1 MAAKVAPYVSWLY
14 TTATQTKQTAM
25 QARAAAA
32 AFDQAFAMTVPPPAI
47 AANRIQLMA
56 LIATNFFGQNT
67 AAIAAT
73 EAQYAEMWAQD
84 AAAMYGYATSST
96 AAAQL
101 MPFPSPSQTT
111 DPAGLSAQSAAVA
124 QANASAAATDPIS
137 QLVAAVS
144 QSLGA
149 LSGLQ
154 IPNFLPADYAVL
166 DGIFAIYATFS
177 AIDSVESIADGI
189 IGDEAA
195 LVPALTSATEAM
207 PAEASTL
214 VAAQQPVGAGSGL
227 GPTRCLRAPAAR
239 VRSGN
244 CPFRQAGPPGHP
256 DGLGIVARGLTTIPG
271 TEEAGAGA
279 PASRH
284 GGAGAVA
291 SLRGAA
297 PLRGAA
303 HGHGAPTGGRVTR
316 LVGRLGWRLGRCEVP
331 IVRVLR
337 RIHDWKYLPDG
348 RPLADFDDHSPIH
361 AVLVDGWAV
370 EDAGDGDKLLARLV
384 RPGTD
389 AGHQQCAA
397 RQGTAR
403 AGRKEPRR
411 KEHHQ
416 YRDQNEQHAQFPS
429 HAAMVGLLA

>member
-1 MAAKVAPYVSWLY
+1 MDFALLPPEVNSGRMYTGPGPGSLLAAAGSWDALATELDTTAQTYQSVVSGLTTLDWYGPASESMAAKVAPYVSWLY

-144 QSLGA
+144 QSLQA
-149 LSGLQ
+149 LQAWATG
-154 IPNFLPADYAVL
+154 IVPEDFAVL

-227 GPTRCLRAPAAR
+227 GPNAVLASAGRAGSIGQLSVPASWAAPATRTVSAL
-239 VRSGN
+239 S
-244 CPFRQAGPPGHP
+244 PA
-256 DGLGIVARGLTTIPG
+256 GLTTIPG

-279 PASRH
+279 PGVPGMAVPAQSRASGVLPRYGVRLTVMAH
-284 GGAGAVA
+284 PPAAG
-291 SLRGAA
+291 
-297 PLRGAA
+297 
-303 HGHGAPTGGRVTR
+303 
-316 LVGRLGWRLGRCEVP
+316 
-331 IVRVLR
+331 
-337 RIHDWKYLPDG
+337 
-348 RPLADFDDHSPIH
+348 
-361 AVLVDGWAV
+361 
-370 EDAGDGDKLLARLV
+370 
-384 RPGTD
+384 
-389 AGHQQCAA
+389 
-397 RQGTAR
+397 
-403 AGRKEPRR
+403 
-411 KEHHQ
+411 
-416 YRDQNEQHAQFPS
+416 
-429 HAAMVGLLA
+429 

>member
-1 MAAKVAPYVSWLY
+1 MDFALLPPEVNSGRMYTGPGPTSLLAAAGSWDALATELDTTAQTYESVVSGLTTLDWYGPASESMAARVAPYVSWLY

-84 AAAMYGYATSST
+84 AAAMYGYATGST

-101 MPFPSPSQTT
+101 TPFPSPSQIT
-111 DPAGLSAQSAAVA
+111 DPAGLGAQSAAVA

-195 LVPALTSATEAM
+195 LAPALTSATETL
-207 PAEASTL
+207 PAEAGSVL
-214 VAAQQPVGAGSGL
+214 AAAQQPTGAALGLGGNAVLASAGRAGSIGQL
-227 GPTRCLRAPAAR
+227 SVPASWAAPATR
-239 VRSGN
+239 T
-244 CPFRQAGPPGHP
+244 
-256 DGLGIVARGLTTIPG
+256 VAALSPAGLTTIPG
-271 TEEAGAGA
+271 TEEVGAGTPGVPGMAVPA
-279 PASRH
+279 PSRASGVLPRYGVRLTVMAH
-284 GGAGAVA
+284 PPAAG
-291 SLRGAA
+291 
-297 PLRGAA
+297 
-303 HGHGAPTGGRVTR
+303 
-316 LVGRLGWRLGRCEVP
+316 
-331 IVRVLR
+331 
-337 RIHDWKYLPDG
+337 
-348 RPLADFDDHSPIH
+348 
-361 AVLVDGWAV
+361 
-370 EDAGDGDKLLARLV
+370 
-384 RPGTD
+384 
-389 AGHQQCAA
+389 
-397 RQGTAR
+397 
-403 AGRKEPRR
+403 
-411 KEHHQ
+411 
-416 YRDQNEQHAQFPS
+416 
-429 HAAMVGLLA
+429 

>member
-1 MAAKVAPYVSWLY
+1 MDFALLPPEVNSGRIYTGPGPGSLLAAAGSWDALATELDTTAQTYESVVSGLTTLDWYGPASESMAAKVAPYVSWLY

-227 GPTRCLRAPAAR
+227 GPNAVLASAGRAGSIGQLSVPASWAAPATRTVSAL
-239 VRSGN
+239 S
-244 CPFRQAGPPGHP
+244 PA
-256 DGLGIVARGLTTIPG
+256 GLTTIPG

-279 PASRH
+279 PGVPGMAVPAQSRASGVLPRYGVRLTVMAH
-284 GGAGAVA
+284 PPAAG
-291 SLRGAA
+291 
-297 PLRGAA
+297 
-303 HGHGAPTGGRVTR
+303 
-316 LVGRLGWRLGRCEVP
+316 
-331 IVRVLR
+331 
-337 RIHDWKYLPDG
+337 
-348 RPLADFDDHSPIH
+348 
-361 AVLVDGWAV
+361 
-370 EDAGDGDKLLARLV
+370 
-384 RPGTD
+384 
-389 AGHQQCAA
+389 
-397 RQGTAR
+397 
-403 AGRKEPRR
+403 
-411 KEHHQ
+411 
-416 YRDQNEQHAQFPS
+416 
-429 HAAMVGLLA
+429 